1 VSPDGGAVAFG
12 PGRVNLIGEHTD
24 YNGGL
29 ALPFAIHEGVTVTAN
44 ARAGAEIVVHA
55 HTLGESDRFP
65 LSAPSPVPGWR
76 AYVRGVVA
84 ELGGA
89 GVPLVGAELEIDSDL
104 PAGAGLSS
112 SAALEVAL
120 ALGLIELGRAGSAHT
135 FDRIELARLCSRAE
149 SDWAGALTGLLDQ
162 LASLCGRA
170 GAATLIDFAT
180 LAIESVPVP
189 LDGWR
194 LAVFDSGER
203 HVHGAS
209 GYNERR
215 EECSR
220 AAELLGLRHLSEAT
234 HDQARELP
242 EPLRSRTLHVVGENE
257 RVAAAARALR
267 AADLPALA
275 ALLDA
280 SHASERDLFDVST
293 PAVERTVERVR
304 GAGAAGARLIGGGFG
319 GSVLGLFAPGVP
331 LPDDARQVGPAAGA
345 RVLAG

>member
-1 VSPDGGAVAFG
+1 VSTDGVEAFG

-24 YNGGL
+24 YNGGV
-29 ALPFAIHEGVTVTAN
+29 ALPFAIHEGVTVTAHPLT
-44 ARAGAEIVVHA
+44 GGEIVVHTRA
-55 HTLGESDRFP
+55 LGESDRFA
-65 LSAPSPVPGWR
+65 LSAPSPATGWR

-89 GVPLVGAELEIDSDL
+89 GVPLLGAQLEIDSNL

-112 SAALEVAL
+112 SAALEAAL
-120 ALGLIELGRAGSAHT
+120 ALALIERGEPGSAQT

-149 SDWAGALTGLLDQ
+149 SEWAGAMTGLLDQ

-189 LDGWR
+189 LEGWR

-203 HVHGAS
+203 HAHRTS
-209 GYNERR
+209 GYNDRR
-215 EECSR
+215 AECAR
-220 AAELLGLRHLSEAT
+220 ARELLGLRHLSEAT

-242 EPLRSRTLHVVGENE
+242 EPLRSRTQHVLDENE
-257 RVAAAARALR
+257 RVVAAVRALG
-267 AADLPALA
+267 ASDLPALG
-275 ALLDA
+275 ALLNA

-304 GAGAAGARLIGGGFG
+304 AAGAAGARLIGGGFG
-319 GSVLGLFAPGVP
+319 GSVLGLFAPGVR
-331 LPDDARQVGPAAGA
+331 LPDDAREVAPAAGA
-345 RVLAG
+345 RVQAA